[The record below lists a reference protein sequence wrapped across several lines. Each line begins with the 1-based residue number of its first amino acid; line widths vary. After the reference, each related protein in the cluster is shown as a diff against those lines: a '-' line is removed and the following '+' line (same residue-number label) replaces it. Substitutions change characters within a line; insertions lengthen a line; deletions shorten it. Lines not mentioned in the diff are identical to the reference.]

1 MLSVPAYLA
10 RIGYAES
17 TEPTAETLRKI
28 HRAHLLTVP
37 FENLDISFKRYIEC
51 DAHASI
57 RKIVEQRRGGFCYEL
72 NGAFAWLL
80 VQLGFR
86 VTLLSAQVARD
97 DGSYGPEFD
106 HLTLRV
112 EPAHLPAADSWLADT
127 GFGDSFVEPLP
138 LIPGIEQ
145 EQGAEK
151 FRISLQGKD
160 RYQVE
165 RRGSAGIWKAQYKF
179 AMLPRKLS
187 DFAAMCHYHQTS
199 PASHFTQ
206 KRICSIATPRGRVT
220 MSDLRLIVTQDG
232 RREEQNLTEEEWRP
246 ALYKYFGVRL

>member
-1 MLSVPAYLA
+1 MPSVADYLA

-17 TEPTAETLRKI
+17 TAPTAETLRKL

-37 FENLDISFKRYIEC
+37 FENLDIGLKRNIKC
-51 DAHASI
+51 DAETSVG
-57 RKIVEQRRGGFCYEL
+57 KIVDQHRGGFCYEL

-86 VTLLSAQVARD
+86 VTLLSARVARG

-112 EPAHLPAADSWLADT
+112 EPVQPLLPDSWLADV
-127 GFGDSFVEPLP
+127 GFGDLFVEPLSF
-138 LIPGIEQ
+138 IPGIEQ
-145 EQGAEK
+145 EQGTER
-151 FRISLQGKD
+151 FRISQQGANG
-160 RYQVE
+160 YQVE
-165 RRGSAGIWKAQYKF
+165 RHDSADIWRAQYRF
-179 AMLPRKLS
+179 RLVPRELS

-206 KRICSIATPRGRVT
+206 KRICSMATPRGRVT
-220 MSDLRLIVTQDG
+220 LSDQRLITTENG
-232 RREEQNLTEEEWRP
+232 RREERDLTQDEWRR
-246 ALYKYFGVRL
+246 ALLTYFGVHL